1 MKFYDKI
8 WLFTKNTIKTY
19 MIISNFTRNIGRYL
33 SSYQFGMRN
42 KEHWS
47 AHPICL
53 NPTSCICSYNVLSSK
68 SLSWRAHA
76 TIEKII
82 DAQETIPPT
91 SVESER
97 AFSAAG
103 LFITK
108 LRTRLSVKN
117 IDALCF
123 LRNYYKK
130 NNCSN
135 HRCF

>member
-1 MKFYDKI
+1 
-8 WLFTKNTIKTY
+8 

-33 SSYQFGMRN
+33 SSDSDSGGYKTIQ
-42 KEHWS
+42 KELDVFDS
-47 AHPICL
+47 TGERTPRL
-53 NPTSCICSYNVLSSK
+53 KKVM
-68 SLSWRAHA
+68 
-76 TIEKII
+76 
-82 DAQETIPPT
+82 DALETIPPT

-123 LRNYYKK
+123 LRNYYK
-130 NNCSN
+130 NN
-135 HRCF
+135 

>member
-68 SLSWRAHA
+68 SLSYNSTGER
-76 TIEKII
+76 TPRLKKVM
-82 DAQETIPPT
+82 DALETIPPT

-123 LRNYYKK
+123 LHNYYK
-130 NNCSN
+130 NN
-135 HRCF
+135 

>member
-1 MKFYDKI
+1 MPWKI
-8 WLFTKNTIKTY
+8 Y
-19 MIISNFTRNIGRYL
+19 
-33 SSYQFGMRN
+33 
-42 KEHWS
+42 
-47 AHPICL
+47 
-53 NPTSCICSYNVLSSK
+53 
-68 SLSWRAHA
+68 
-76 TIEKII
+76 
-82 DAQETIPPT
+82 PPT

-130 NNCSN
+130 QLIVLIIDAFKQIENVEFVVGNIIL
-135 HRCF
+135 

>member
-68 SLSWRAHA
+68 SLSYNSIGDR
-76 TIEKII
+76 TPRLKKVM
-82 DAQETIPPT
+82 DALETIPPT

-108 LRTRLSVKN
+108 LRTRLSVMN

-123 LRNYYKK
+123 SRNYYK
-130 NNCSN
+130 NS
-135 HRCF
+135 